1 MKDWWQGLNKRE
13 QTMVASLSLVVVIFV
28 FFSFVWQPI
37 NDNLAKQKNN
47 IVNKQELLTWV
58 QQNTAKFQGVNRST
72 TSPKTSASLTS
83 VVNSTAR
90 QWNIAVAR
98 MQPKDDSLQV
108 WIDEVPFNDFLAWT
122 EHLYL
127 KQGVVINGVDIAAA
141 NDPGMVRINRLE
153 LGL

>member
-13 QTMVASLSLVVVIFV
+13 QTMVASLSLVVVIFL

-58 QQNTAKFQGVNRST
+58 QQNTAKFQGVNRSA
-72 TSPKTSASLTS
+72 TSPKNSASLTS

-90 QWNIAVAR
+90 KWNIAVAR

-127 KQGVVINGVDIAAA
+127 KQGIVISGVDIAAA
-141 NDPGMVRINRLE
+141 NDPGMVRVNRLE